1 MWCGRDRV
9 GRSHSVDVVGDDDG
23 YASSDLDGG
32 DELGEKKVVDK
43 NQRKVLLLYTT
54 MAVILVIV
62 IVRKGYDLN
71 LKNN

>member
-32 DELGEKKVVDK
+32 DELGEKKVVGREK
-43 NQRKVLLLYTT
+43 GKKGGGMQRKRDCKEGFWHVC
-54 MAVILVIV
+54 
-62 IVRKGYDLN
+62 KHS
-71 LKNN
+71 

>member
-32 DELGEKKVVDK
+32 DELGEKKVVGREK
-43 NQRKVLLLYTT
+43 CK
-54 MAVILVIV
+54 
-62 IVRKGYDLN
+62 KGGG
-71 LKNN
+71 KREG